1 MSLKFPVFH
10 PSSNLNIERNFQ
22 KKNIKKYL
30 MDIFRQSKEQSRNLL
45 SLYLPRWAGSW
56 LSGLP
61 QSAPQPSWAPL
72 SEQWA
77 PPAVSQ
83 QQQRRDSCA
92 ISIHTSDCGIDWS
105 APWPSLDI
113 RCMLWKNIAQEFDLS
128 DFIQLN
134 SLELNLLVRFLE
146 SLPHFCGIKVPIC
159 DISWHLLTHSFLIP
173 TFLSSLIS
181 LHQEIFEW
189 NLPLLDRAWPSHIS
203 WQVQLLFGVKSYL
216 LPPIRH
222 CVELVCYREGASL
235 I

>member
-1 MSLKFPVFH
+1 
-10 PSSNLNIERNFQ
+10 
-22 KKNIKKYL
+22 

-56 LSGLP
+56 LSSLP
-61 QSAPQPSWAPL
+61 QSAPQPSWA
-72 SEQWA
+72 
-77 PPAVSQ
+77 VSTSSCESTTAT
-83 QQQRRDSCA
+83 QRQLCHL
-92 ISIHTSDCGIDWS
+92 SIHTSDCGIDWS

-134 SLELNLLVRFLE
+134 SSELKLLVRFLE

-173 TFLSSLIS
+173 TFSSSFIS

-189 NLPLLDRAWPSHIS
+189 NLPHTRPCLA
-203 WQVQLLFGVKSYL
+203 
-216 LPPIRH
+216 
-222 CVELVCYREGASL
+222 
-235 I
+235 